1 MNRVDRLS
9 GRKVGI
15 IGMAR
20 SGLAAA
26 ELVHQLDGQPF
37 VSDILPEDKL
47 HEAIARL
54 ERNQILFECGGH
66 SDRLLD
72 MDYMVISPGVPS
84 NLEIILKISEVGI
97 PVFSEIELA
106 YWVCRGQILAVTG
119 SNGKTTTASLLGE
132 ICQASGRPTVVAGNI
147 GRPFAEVTRAVPD
160 DGLVVLEV
168 SSFQLER
175 IEQFTPQIGILLNLT
190 PDHLDRYDSFNGYC
204 NAKYRLFENQE
215 SHQFAI
221 LNADDRESRRRK
233 FNYRSRQLYFALNEE
248 NLPGQSA
255 EGVLLRG
262 GTLLGRL
269 AGKEFEIIAAD
280 KVSIPGEHNLA
291 NAAAAAAAA
300 LAIEISPEVIANAV
314 QGFKGVEHRLE
325 QVATVGGI
333 DFVNDSK
340 GTNVDSVL
348 VALKSIPG
356 KINLIAGGRDKGGDF
371 TRLLVAAK
379 DKVENIVVLGEA
391 SEKIFEQLGRHIPI
405 VMARSMAD
413 AVDKAFELSHPGFT
427 VLLSPGCASF
437 DMYKN
442 FEERGRDFKNLVR
455 KMKNGKGSGTA
466 VEV

>member
-1 MNRVDRLS
+1 
-9 GRKVGI
+9 
-15 IGMAR
+15 
-20 SGLAAA
+20 
-26 ELVHQLDGQPF
+26 
-37 VSDILPEDKL
+37 
-47 HEAIARL
+47 
-54 ERNQILFECGGH
+54 
-66 SDRLLD
+66 
-72 MDYMVISPGVPS
+72 
-84 NLEIILKISEVGI
+84 
-97 PVFSEIELA
+97 
-106 YWVCRGQILAVTG
+106 
-119 SNGKTTTASLLGE
+119 
-132 ICQASGRPTVVAGNI
+132 VAGNI

-190 PDHLDRYDSFNGYC
+190 PDHLDRYDSFDGYC

-233 FNYRSRQLYFALNEE
+233 FNYRSRQLYFALKEE

-269 AGKEFEIIAAD
+269 AGNEFEIIAAD
-280 KVSIPGEHNLA
+280 KVGIPGEHNLS

-300 LAIEISPEVIANAV
+300 LAIEISPKVITNAV
-314 QGFKGVEHRLE
+314 QGFRGVEHRLE
-325 QVATVGGI
+325 QVATVAGI

-391 SEKIFEQLGRHIPI
+391 SEKIFEQLGRHIPV

-413 AVDKAFELSHPGFT
+413 AVDKAFELSHSGFT

-442 FEERGRDFKNLVR
+442 FEERGRDFKDLVR
-455 KMKNGKGSGTA
+455 KLKNGKGSGTA